1 MNATLKK
8 LLEMETRIV
17 EDKINIIRGNASN
30 IAWLDFSDRF
40 YIPLEQDEAE
50 RRENSL
56 NHALIKIVMP
66 HGSELH
72 LSIMH
77 EVAEHL
83 GARWV
88 TYDWL
93 TKVLS
98 RLFAPISCSELRQA
112 VNLSCNIKE
121 QMQRKNL
128 NRVSS
133 LQELYS

>member
-40 YIPLEQDEAE
+40 YIPLEQDEVE

-56 NHALIKIVMP
+56 NLALIKIVMP

-83 GARWV
+83 GAR
-88 TYDWL
+88 
-93 TKVLS
+93 
-98 RLFAPISCSELRQA
+98 
-112 VNLSCNIKE
+112 
-121 QMQRKNL
+121 
-128 NRVSS
+128 
-133 LQELYS
+133 